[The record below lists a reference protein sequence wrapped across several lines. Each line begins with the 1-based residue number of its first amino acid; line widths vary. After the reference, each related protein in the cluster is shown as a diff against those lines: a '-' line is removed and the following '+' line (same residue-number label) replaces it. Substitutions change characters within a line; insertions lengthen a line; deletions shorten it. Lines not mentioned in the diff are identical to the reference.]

1 MALKDLKSMLGP
13 TNAIGTPGTGE
24 VNDPFGN
31 FEGGS
36 ALEAPKSRYATAEA
50 NGSKP
55 TGPDT
60 GGNIP
65 GENLAGH

>member
-1 MALKDLKSMLGP
+1 MALGDLKSMLGP
-13 TNAIGTPGTGE
+13 TNKIGEKGTGE
-24 VNDPFGN
+24 VNDLFGN

-36 ALEAPKSRYATAEA
+36 ALEVPKSRFATTEA
-50 NGSKP
+50 NGKKP

-65 GENLAGH
+65 AEKLAGQ

>member
-31 FEGGS
+31 F
-36 ALEAPKSRYATAEA
+36 
-50 NGSKP
+50 
-55 TGPDT
+55 
-60 GGNIP
+60 
-65 GENLAGH
+65 

>member
-1 MALKDLKSMLGP
+1 MALKDMKSMLGP

-24 VNDPFGN
+24 VNDLFGN

-36 ALEAPKSRYATAEA
+36 NLEGPKSRYATAEA

-65 GENLAGH
+65 GEQLAGH

>member
-1 MALKDLKSMLGP
+1 MALKDMKSMLGP
-13 TNAIGTPGTGE
+13 TNNVGQPGTGE
-24 VNDPFGN
+24 VNDTFGN

-36 ALEAPKSRYATAEA
+36 ALEVPKSRFATQEA

-65 GENLAGH
+65 AEKLAGQ